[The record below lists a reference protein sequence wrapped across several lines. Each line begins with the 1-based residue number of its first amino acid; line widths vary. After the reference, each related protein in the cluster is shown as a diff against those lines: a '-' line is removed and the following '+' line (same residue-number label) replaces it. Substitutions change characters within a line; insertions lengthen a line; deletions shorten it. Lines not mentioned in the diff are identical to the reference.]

1 MKITLLTDNPE
12 SWYVPHGR
20 VLCDRLRQAGHEVTY
35 VFAQEQLPFGDI
47 CFLLSCSRR
56 VDQAHLLRHRHNI
69 VVHASDLPQGKG
81 FSPLQWQILAGKEE
95 IPLTLFEAVEGIDA
109 GPYYLKSS
117 VRFDGTELYDEL
129 RTKLAEKINAL
140 CLEYVERMDELPPI
154 PQTGEET
161 FFRRRTRADDELS
174 VEKSIAEQFNHFRI
188 ADNERYPLF
197 FRYRGRK
204 YYLKIYPAN
213 D

>member
-12 SWYVPHGR
+12 SWYVPYGR
-20 VLCDRLRQAGHEVTY
+20 ILCEKLRQAGHEVAY
-35 VFAQEQLPFGDI
+35 VFAREQLPEGDI
-47 CFLLSCSRR
+47 CFLLSCSRL
-56 VDQAHLLRHRHNI
+56 VDKAHLQRHRHNI

-81 FSPLQWQILAGKEE
+81 FSPLQWQILAGKNE
-95 IPLTLFEAVEGIDA
+95 IPLTLFEAVEGVDA

-117 VRFDGTELYDEL
+117 VQFDGTELYDEL
-129 RTKLAEKINAL
+129 RAKLAEKVNAL
-140 CLEYVERMDELPPI
+140 CLEYVRRMDELTPI
-154 PQTGEET
+154 PQSGPET

-174 VEKSIAEQFNHFRI
+174 VEKTIAEQFNHLRI

-204 YYLKIYPAN
+204 YYLKIYAAG